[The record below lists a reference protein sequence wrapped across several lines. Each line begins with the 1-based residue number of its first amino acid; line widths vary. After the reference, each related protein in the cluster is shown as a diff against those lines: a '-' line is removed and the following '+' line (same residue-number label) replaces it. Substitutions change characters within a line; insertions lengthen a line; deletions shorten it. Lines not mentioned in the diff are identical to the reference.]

1 MIYLL
6 YIYDISMIYLWYIYD
21 NLIAHLSTIA
31 SMEIFED
38 RQKKSENPKHD
49 RIAKCQQT
57 PGERHRLEQHPKV
70 SKSWDL

>member
-1 MIYLL
+1 
-6 YIYDISMIYLWYIYD
+6 
-21 NLIAHLSTIA
+21 
-31 SMEIFED
+31 MEIFED

-70 SKSWDL
+70 SKSWDLQKALDDPEVLEGKDAELPTMHTNNQVIS